1 MLNNLSYFHLSQ
13 CIQQLLVRNIL
24 YATDKEQSERL
35 KSNVRKLDHVL
46 EERTKIRQQKV
57 LFNAFQRHLS

>member
-46 EERTKIRQQKV
+46 EERTKIRQQKL

>member
-1 MLNNLSYFHLSQ
+1 MLESWIMFSK
-13 CIQQLLVRNIL
+13 
-24 YATDKEQSERL
+24 KEQKYDSKLYYMLLIKNSQRVML